1 MERWSGT
8 AASMPTDAAA
18 DALETTHVE
27 LLGTPGPAHA
37 AIDPGPPAAPSSI
50 VIRRFLGTVVVTVHG
65 PLDITR
71 AGQLGGILADLI
83 DGQGNLSVTVDL
95 HDATASDGDCL
106 SVFVEAAERARRRGG
121 RVRLND
127 PPEPIQEALQLRGVD
142 QFVAAM
148 LEQGAP
154 LR

>member
-1 MERWSGT
+1 MAGWSGS
-8 AASMPTDAAA
+8 AASMHTDATA
-18 DALETTHVE
+18 DAVETTHVE
-27 LLGTPGPAHA
+27 LSAAPAVAHAPLVTGPA
-37 AIDPGPPAAPSSI
+37 PAPSSI
-50 VIRRFLGTVVVTVHG
+50 VIRRFLGTVVVTVQG

-71 AGQLGGILADLI
+71 AGQLGDILADLI

-95 HDATASDGDCL
+95 HDATASDADCL

-121 RVRLND
+121 KVRLND

-148 LEQGAP
+148 LE
-154 LR
+154 